1 MLSLAW
7 SHHFIS
13 EEEFL
18 LLYDASFSKNPAF
31 PHVDYDRFDLD
42 SIDETECFHE
52 FRVRKMDIARLA
64 DALGLPESLCCYQR
78 TRAGRIE
85 GLCMVLKRFAYPCRL
100 SDMIHRF
107 GRAVP
112 EISMITSRFEKWMF
126 DHHHSKITEW
136 NDKLLSRDNL
146 QAYADAVA
154 GKGAA
159 LCNCFGF
166 VDGTVRPI
174 CRPGENQKVVYNG
187 HKRVHALKFQSV
199 TLPNGLVAQLYGPIG
214 MPLL

>member
-1 MLSLAW
+1 M
-7 SHHFIS
+7 
-13 EEEFL
+13 
-18 LLYDASFSKNPAF
+18 DK
-31 PHVDYDRFDLD
+31 
-42 SIDETECFHE
+42 TECFTE

-78 TRAGRIE
+78 TKADRIE
-85 GLCMVLKRFAYPCRL
+85 GLCMVFAYPCRF

-112 EISMITSRFEKWMF
+112 EISMITTRFEKWIY
-126 DHHHSKITEW
+126 DHHHSKLTEW
-136 NDKLLSRDNL
+136 NDLLLSRDKL
-146 QAYADAVA
+146 QLYADAVA

-159 LCNCFGF
+159 LSNCFGF
-166 VDGTVRPI
+166 VDGMVRPI

-199 TLPNGLVAQLYGPIG
+199 TLPNGLVANLYGPIG
-214 MPLL
+214 MQFILRFKTSHISN